1 MTPGPYRIA
10 SYCSSPS
17 WGGLEMNVLHFL
29 RWMQARG
36 WETVFYG
43 DPATRIYREASEAGL
58 LVRSVRSHR
67 RFGDFLNAW
76 RLSRLVRQDN
86 VRRLIV
92 HRSPDLF
99 LGVMARHFAKGNTR
113 LIFCQHMHIGKNK
126 KDPYHVWLYR
136 RIDAFVT
143 PVAWLAKRV
152 REKTSVLPEHLHIIP
167 HGLEIER
174 FTKGKPAR
182 EAARKRFGL
191 PPDAWVAGLIG
202 RLDPKKGQDIAVKAI
217 AALHLSGHSPHL
229 LLIGDQSFAEGDAYA
244 LGIHQLV
251 DELRLNDYVHFFPH
265 QDDVEWAYAALDV
278 FVLASKSECYGMVTV
293 EALVSGLPVIGT
305 NDGGT
310 VSLIDHGRNGFL
322 VTPRDVDALAR
333 ALITLL
339 ENRDQ
344 AVKMGASAQKE
355 AVMSYSH
362 VRQCESWEKM
372 FDDLN

>member
-1 MTPGPYRIA
+1 
-10 SYCSSPS
+10 
-17 WGGLEMNVLHFL
+17 MNILHFL

-36 WETVFYG
+36 WEVVFYG
-43 DPATRIYREASEAGL
+43 DPATRIYRQASDAGL
-58 LVRSVRSHR
+58 LVRPVVSRR

-86 VRRLIV
+86 VQRLIV

-99 LGVMARHFAKGNTR
+99 LGVMARHFARGNTR

-126 KDPYHVWLYR
+126 KDPYHSWLYR

-143 PVAWLAKRV
+143 PVAWLAERV

-167 HGLEIER
+167 HGLEIGR
-174 FTKGKPAR
+174 FTEGRPSR
-182 EAARKRFGL
+182 EAARKRFAL

-202 RLDPKKGQDIAVKAI
+202 RLDPKKGQDIAIKAM
-217 AALHLSGHSPHL
+217 ATLNRSGHRLHL

-244 LGIHQLV
+244 LEIHQLV
-251 DELRLNDYVHFFPH
+251 DELRMNDYVHFFPH
-265 QDDVEWAYAALDV
+265 QANVEWAYAALDV

-310 VSLIDHGRNGFL
+310 ISLIDHGRNGFL
-322 VTPRDVDALAR
+322 VAPRDVDALAN
-333 ALITLL
+333 ALTTLL

-344 AVKMGASAQKE
+344 ALRMGASAQEE
-355 AVMSYSH
+355 AVMKYSH
-362 VRQCESWEKM
+362 ISQCESWERM
-372 FDDLN
+372 FENLN